1 MNQPN
6 LTLGDRLRIEMA
18 ILRIDWEL
26 DGRVPWRVRGR
37 LKSELRS
44 NLIAAAE
51 SSGAKAAVSQLGDLR
66 ALGASYLEIYRG
78 RLDARRGAWA
88 AVITY
93 AAIQVLAIA
102 VFLAFQSGIVAGG
115 GHGGSYE
122 VLPGFGP
129 FQGSVN
135 HGFELEIFSR
145 AHLVLMV
152 AAFLIG
158 SRAWR
163 ALPRGLRGGGGSAA
177 GTDWRP
183 GP

>member
-1 MNQPN
+1 MNQPK
-6 LTLGDRLRIEMA
+6 LTFGDRLRIELA

-26 DGRVPWRVRGR
+26 DGRVPWRVRRR

-51 SSGAKAAVSQLGDLR
+51 STGAKAAVSQLGDLR
-66 ALGASYLEIYRG
+66 ALAASYLEIYRG
-78 RLDARRGAWA
+78 RLDARRGTWA
-88 AVITY
+88 AVLTY

-122 VLPGFGP
+122 LLPGFGP

-135 HGFELEIFSR
+135 HGFELEILSP
-145 AHLVLMV
+145 AHLVLMA

-163 ALPRGLRGGGGSAA
+163 ALPRHA
-177 GTDWRP
+177 
-183 GP
+183 

>member
-1 MNQPN
+1 MNQPK
-6 LTLGDRLRIEMA
+6 LSFGDRLRIELA

-26 DGRVPWRVRGR
+26 DGRIPWRVRRR
-37 LKSELRS
+37 LKNELRS

-51 SSGAKAAVSQLGDLR
+51 PNGAKAAVSQLGDLR
-66 ALGASYLEIYRG
+66 AFGASYLEIYRG
-78 RLDARRGAWA
+78 RVDARRGAWA

-93 AAIQVLAIA
+93 AAIQILAVA
-102 VFLAFQSGIVAGG
+102 VFLAFQSGIVAAG

-122 VLPGFGP
+122 LLPGFGP

-135 HGFELEIFSR
+135 HGYEMEILSP
-145 AHLVLMV
+145 AHLVLML

-163 ALPRGLRGGGGSAA
+163 VLPRRA
-177 GTDWRP
+177 
-183 GP
+183 

>member
-1 MNQPN
+1 MNQSRVSF
-6 LTLGDRLRIEMA
+6 GDRLRIELA

-26 DGRVPWRVRGR
+26 DGRIPWRVRRR
-37 LKSELRS
+37 LKNELRS

-51 SSGAKAAVSQLGDLR
+51 SNGAMAAVSQLGDLR
-66 ALGASYLEIYRG
+66 ALGASYLEVYRG

-88 AVITY
+88 AFITY
-93 AAIQVLAIA
+93 VAVQALAMAVL
-102 VFLAFQSGIVAGG
+102 LAFQSGIAAGG

-122 VLPGFGP
+122 LLPGFGP

-135 HGFELEIFSR
+135 HGFEMEILSP
-145 AHLVLMV
+145 AHLVLMLV
-152 AAFLIG
+152 AFLIG

-163 ALPRGLRGGGGSAA
+163 ALPRGIRRGRGSAA

>member
-1 MNQPN
+1 MNEPK
-6 LTLGDRLRIEMA
+6 LSFGERLGIELA

-26 DGRVPWRVRGR
+26 DGRIPWRVRRR

-51 SSGAKAAVSQLGDLR
+51 SVGAKAAVSQLGDLR
-66 ALGASYLEIYRG
+66 ALATSYLDIYRG
-78 RLDARRGAWA
+78 RVDARRGAWA

-93 AAIQVLAIA
+93 AAIQVLAVA

-122 VLPGFGP
+122 LLPGFGP

-135 HGFELEIFSR
+135 HGYEMEILSP
-145 AHLVLMV
+145 AHLVLMA
-152 AAFLIG
+152 AAFVIG

-163 ALPRGLRGGGGSAA
+163 ALPHGTRRSGGSEA

>member
-6 LTLGDRLRIEMA
+6 LSFGDRLRIELA

-26 DGRVPWRVRGR
+26 DGRIPWRIRRR
-37 LKSELRS
+37 LKNELRS
-44 NLIAAAE
+44 NLVAAAE
-51 SSGAKAAVSQLGDLR
+51 SAGAKAAVSQLGDLG

-78 RLDARRGAWA
+78 RLDVRRGAWA
-88 AVITY
+88 ALITY
-93 AAIQVLAIA
+93 VVVQVLAIA

-122 VLPGFGP
+122 LLPGFGP

-135 HGFELEIFSR
+135 HGFEMEVLSP
-145 AHLVLMV
+145 AHLVLMA
-152 AAFLIG
+152 AAFVVG

-163 ALPRGLRGGGGSAA
+163 ALPRHA
-177 GTDWRP
+177 
-183 GP
+183 

>member
-1 MNQPN
+1 MNQPKR
-6 LTLGDRLRIEMA
+6 TFGDRLRIELA

-26 DGRVPWRVRGR
+26 DGRIPWRVRRR

-51 SSGAKAAVSQLGDLR
+51 SVGAKAAVSQLGDLR
-66 ALGASYLEIYRG
+66 ALATSYLDIYRG
-78 RLDARRGAWA
+78 RVDARRGAWA

-93 AAIQVLAIA
+93 AAIQVLAVA

-122 VLPGFGP
+122 LLPGFGP

-135 HGFELEIFSR
+135 HGYEMEILSP
-145 AHLVLMV
+145 AHLVLMA
-152 AAFLIG
+152 AAFVIG

-163 ALPRGLRGGGGSAA
+163 ALPHGTRRSGGSEA